1 MDPSGLTV
9 ILPRGKFSQLKDSC
23 KVKTKEQLQQEQDN
37 ISKKKLTDMEESQ
50 KRKDE
55 MKDREMNRRKM
66 EKLSVLEEE
75 VKNKSEYLQRKADEA
90 KLEDDD
96 QVKMINTM
104 ISNAKV
110 HAIRDAQVMEKS
122 QVSKEM
128 KEEEMR
134 LDTMMEIDRINA
146 VRAAEDIEELKQKQ
160 RFLNAQLLL
169 KQIKGNTEE
178 KILNEERKDQ
188 ETRIVLQKLQELHE
202 LDEKE
207 IAEKKS
213 EEGKFEKRV
222 GLLFSAATKTQREGS
237 KARETG
243 CIQSHGISE
252 TKRCLFNSF
261 VYFDH

>member
-1 MDPSGLTV
+1 M
-9 ILPRGKFSQLKDSC
+9 
-23 KVKTKEQLQQEQDN
+23 
-37 ISKKKLTDMEESQ
+37 
-50 KRKDE
+50 
-55 MKDREMNRRKM
+55 
-66 EKLSVLEEE
+66 
-75 VKNKSEYLQRKADEA
+75 NKSEYLQRKADEA

-178 KILNEERKDQ
+178 KVVRQERKDQ

-207 IAEKKS
+207 IAEKKVRKENLRKELDYYS
-213 EEGKFEKRV
+213 QQQQKHRERVVRQEKQ
-222 GLLFSAATKTQREGS
+222 AAFKAMEYQKQKDEREGS
-237 KARETG
+237 QARETG
-243 CIQSHGISE
+243 CIQSYGI
-252 TKRCLFNSF
+252 
-261 VYFDH
+261 

>member
-1 MDPSGLTV
+1 M
-9 ILPRGKFSQLKDSC
+9 
-23 KVKTKEQLQQEQDN
+23 
-37 ISKKKLTDMEESQ
+37 
-50 KRKDE
+50 
-55 MKDREMNRRKM
+55 
-66 EKLSVLEEE
+66 
-75 VKNKSEYLQRKADEA
+75 NKSEYLQRKADEA
-90 KLEDDD
+90 KLEDDE

-122 QVSKEM
+122 QGSKEM

-207 IAEKKS
+207 IAEKKVRKENLRKELDYYS
-213 EEGKFEKRV
+213 QQQQKHRERVVRQEKQ
-222 GLLFSAATKTQREGS
+222 AAFKAMEYQKQKDEREGS
-237 KARETG
+237 QARETG
-243 CIQSHGISE
+243 CIQSYGI
-252 TKRCLFNSF
+252 
-261 VYFDH
+261 